1 TGTNDAPVLS
11 SIAAQTVAEDA
22 SISGKVTGS
31 DIDTGDSISYS
42 IATPVDGLTVNT
54 DGSWAFDASHSAYQS
69 LGVGQTQVLNIDV
82 TGSDSQGASDV
93 QTL

>member
-1 TGTNDAPVLS
+1 DPSNAAYQSLPEGQTQTLTIPVTVTDSANATDTKDLVITLTGTNDAPVLS

-42 IATPVDGLTVNT
+42 I
-54 DGSWAFDASHSAYQS
+54 
-69 LGVGQTQVLNIDV
+69 
-82 TGSDSQGASDV
+82 
-93 QTL
+93 